1 MYLGEE
7 TESKYSSVQ
16 SEEFGDRERQK
27 TLLQKR
33 KRQHMYSQSI
43 DLVVRAPEDTR
54 DLKIPGREI
63 LGRGIMAEET
73 LGRVHRRKAPKLNL
87 RNARTRSRTDQCRI
101 IVYNFLTT

>member
-16 SEEFGDRERQK
+16 SEEFGDRERRK

-43 DLVVRAPEDTR
+43 DLDVRAPEDTNPP
-54 DLKIPGREI
+54 D
-63 LGRGIMAEET
+63 EEF
-73 LGRVHRRKAPKLNL
+73 RRKSTQKMCQFK
-87 RNARTRSRTDQCRI
+87 TDKPFI
-101 IVYNFLTT
+101 